1 MVKSMT
7 GYGRCREVV
16 DGRDILVEVKSVNSR
31 YIDANIK
38 TGRLYNALEEKLKSL
53 ASTYIS
59 RGKVDIY
66 LTVENLDGEKT
77 QLNVNKE
84 YLESYIH
91 LLRKIQQEYGLGG
104 DVTVQTVANK
114 PDIFSQVKA
123 DEDMDEVWTAV
134 EPVARKAFGI
144 FMEMRKA
151 EGQKMAADVLNH
163 LTTLEAIREE
173 LVTRA
178 PQVVAE
184 SNARMQNRIREI
196 LGNVPADESRLLT
209 ECAVFADKADISEE
223 LARLDSHFKQFH
235 SMLEEDVPVGRKLDF
250 LVQEINRECNTI
262 GSKSNDTSFAKLVI
276 EAKSAVEKIREQIQ
290 NIE

>member
-1 MVKSMT
+1 MIKSMT

-16 DGRDILVEVKSVNSR
+16 GGRDILVEVKSVNSR

-59 RGKVDIY
+59 RGKIDIY
-66 LTVENLDGEKT
+66 LTIENIDGDK
-77 QLNVNKE
+77 VNLSVNRE
-84 YLESYIH
+84 YLESYVH
-91 LLRKIQQEYGLGG
+91 LLRQIQTEYGLGG
-104 DVTVQTVANK
+104 DVTVQTIANK
-114 PDIFSQVKA
+114 PDIFSQTKA

-134 EPVARKAFGI
+134 EGVARKAFDI
-144 FMEMRKA
+144 FMSMRMA
-151 EGQKMAADVLNH
+151 EGERMAADVLGH
-163 LTTLEAIREE
+163 LKKLESIRAE
-173 LVTRA
+173 LVVKA

-184 SNARMQNRIREI
+184 SNERMQNRIREL
-196 LGNVPADESRLLT
+196 LGGVQVDESRLLT

-223 LARLDSHFKQFH
+223 LARLDSHFAQFR
-235 SMLEEDVPVGRKLDF
+235 SMLTENVPVGRKLDF

-262 GSKSNDTSFAKLVI
+262 GSKSSDTEFAKLVI
-276 EAKSAVEKIREQIQ
+276 EAKSTVEKIREQIQ

>member
-1 MVKSMT
+1 MIKSMT

-16 DGRDILVEVKSVNSR
+16 GGRDILVEVKSVNSR

-59 RGKVDIY
+59 RGKIDIY
-66 LTVENLDGEKT
+66 LTIENIDGDK
-77 QLNVNKE
+77 VNLSVNRE
-84 YLESYIH
+84 YLESYVH
-91 LLRKIQQEYGLGG
+91 LLRQIQAEYGLGG
-104 DVTVQTVANK
+104 DVTVQTIANK
-114 PDIFSQVKA
+114 PDIFSQTKA

-134 EPVARKAFGI
+134 EGVARKAFDT
-144 FMEMRKA
+144 FMSMRKA
-151 EGQKMAADVLNH
+151 EGERMAADVLGH
-163 LTTLEAIREE
+163 LERLEAIRGE
-173 LVTRA
+173 LVAKA

-184 SNARMQNRIREI
+184 NNERMMNRIRE
-196 LGNVPADESRLLT
+196 LLAGVQVDESRLLT

-223 LARLDSHFKQFH
+223 LARLDSHFAQFR
-235 SMLEEDVPVGRKLDF
+235 SMLREDVPVGRKLDF

-262 GSKSNDTSFAKLVI
+262 GSKSSDTEFAKLVI
-276 EAKSAVEKIREQIQ
+276 EAKSTVEKIREQIQ

>member
-66 LTVENLDGEKT
+66 LTVENLNGEKT
-77 QLNVNKE
+77 QLTVNQE

-104 DVTVQTVANK
+104 EVTVHTIASK

-123 DEDMDEVWTAV
+123 DEDMDEVWAAV
-134 EPVARKAFGI
+134 EPVAKKAFEI
-144 FMEMRKA
+144 FVEMRKA
-151 EGQKMAADVLNH
+151 EGQKMAADVLSH
-163 LTTLEAIREE
+163 LATLEAIREE

-178 PQVVAE
+178 PLVVAE
-184 SNARMQNRIREI
+184 SNARMQSRIRE
-196 LGNVPADESRLLT
+196 LLAGVPADESRLLT

-223 LARLDSHFKQFH
+223 LARLDSHCKQFR
-235 SMLEEDVPVGRKLDF
+235 SMLEENVPVGRKLDF

>member
-223 LARLDSHFKQFH
+223 LARLDSHFKQFR

>member
-1 MVKSMT
+1 MIKSMT

-16 DGRDILVEVKSVNSR
+16 GGRDILVEVKSVNSR

-59 RGKVDIY
+59 RGKIDIY
-66 LTVENLDGEKT
+66 LTIENIDGDK
-77 QLNVNKE
+77 VNLSVNRE
-84 YLESYIH
+84 YLESYVH
-91 LLRKIQQEYGLGG
+91 LLRQIQTEYGLGG
-104 DVTVQTVANK
+104 DVTVQTIANK
-114 PDIFSQVKA
+114 PDIFSQTKA

-134 EPVARKAFGI
+134 EGVAHKAFDI
-144 FMEMRKA
+144 FMSMRKA
-151 EGQKMAADVLNH
+151 EGERMAADVLGH
-163 LTTLEAIREE
+163 LEHLEAIRKE
-173 LVTRA
+173 LVTKA

-184 SNARMQNRIREI
+184 SNERMMNRIREL
-196 LGNVPADESRLLT
+196 LGNVQVDESRLLT

-223 LARLDSHFKQFH
+223 LARLDSHFAQFR
-235 SMLEEDVPVGRKLDF
+235 SMLQENVPVGRKLDF

-262 GSKSNDTSFAKLVI
+262 GSKSSDTEFAKLVI
-276 EAKSAVEKIREQIQ
+276 EAKSTVEKIREQIQ

>member
-38 TGRLYNALEEKLKSL
+38 TGRLYTALEEKLKVL
-53 ASTYIS
+53 ASAYIS
-59 RGKVDIY
+59 RGKVDLY
-66 LTVENLDGEKT
+66 LTVENIGGEK
-77 QLNVNKE
+77 VNLSVNRE
-84 YLESYIH
+84 YLESYVH
-91 LLRKIQQEYGLGG
+91 LLRRIQSEYGLGG
-104 DVTVQTVANK
+104 DVTVQTIAGK
-114 PDIFSQVKA
+114 QDIFSQTKA
-123 DEDMDEVWTAV
+123 DEDMDEVWAAV
-134 EPVARKAFGI
+134 EPVARKAFDI
-144 FMEMRKA
+144 FLSMRKT
-151 EGQKMAADVLNH
+151 EGERMAADVLGH
-163 LTTLEAIREE
+163 LQTLEAIREQ
-173 LVTRA
+173 LVIKA
-178 PQVVAE
+178 PQAVAE
-184 SNARMQNRIREI
+184 SNERMLTRIREL

-223 LARLDSHFKQFH
+223 LARLDSHFRQFR
-235 SMLEEDVPVGRKLDF
+235 SMLEEEVPVGRKLDF

-262 GSKSNDTSFAKLVI
+262 GSKSNDTEFARLVI

>member
-163 LTTLEAIREE
+163 LATLEAIREE

-184 SNARMQNRIREI
+184 SNTRMQNRIREI

-223 LARLDSHFKQFH
+223 LARLDSHFKQFR

>member
-1 MVKSMT
+1 MVKSMA

-66 LTVENLDGEKT
+66 LTVENLAGEKT
-77 QLNVNKE
+77 QLNVNEE

-104 DVTVQTVANK
+104 EVTVQTIANK
-114 PDIFSQVKA
+114 PDIFSQVKT
-123 DEDMDEVWTAV
+123 DEDMDEVWAAV
-134 EPVARKAFGI
+134 EPVAKKAFDI
-144 FMEMRKA
+144 FVEMRKA

-163 LTTLEAIREE
+163 LATLEAIREE

-184 SNARMQNRIREI
+184 SNARMQSRIREI
-196 LGNVPADESRLLT
+196 LAGVPADESRLLT
-209 ECAVFADKADISEE
+209 ECAVFADKSDISEE
-223 LARLDSHFKQFH
+223 LARLDSHFKQFR
-235 SMLEEDVPVGRKLDF
+235 SMLEEKVPVGRKLDF

-262 GSKSNDTSFAKLVI
+262 GSKSNDTSCAKLVI
-276 EAKSAVEKIREQIQ
+276 ETKSAVEKIREQIQ

>member
-7 GYGRCREVV
+7 GYGRFREVI

-38 TGRLYNALEEKLKSL
+38 TGRLYTALEEKLKTL

-59 RGKVDIY
+59 RGKVDLY
-66 LTVENLDGEKT
+66 LTIENIGGEK
-77 QLNVNKE
+77 VNLSVNRE

-91 LLRKIQQEYGLGG
+91 LLRQIQSEYGLGG
-104 DVTVQTVANK
+104 DVTVQTIANK
-114 PDIFSQVKA
+114 QDVFSQTKA
-123 DEDMDEVWTAV
+123 DENMDEVWAAV
-134 EPVARKAFGI
+134 EPVARKAFDI
-144 FMEMRKA
+144 FLSMRKT
-151 EGQKMAADVLNH
+151 EGERMAADVLGH
-163 LTTLEAIREE
+163 LETLESIREQ
-173 LVTRA
+173 LVVKA

-184 SNARMQNRIREI
+184 NNERMQTRIREL
-196 LGNVPADESRLLT
+196 LGNVAVDEARLLT
-209 ECAVFADKADISEE
+209 ECAIYADKADISEE
-223 LARLDSHFKQFH
+223 LARLDSHFRQFR

-262 GSKSNDTSFAKLVI
+262 GSKSADTEFAKLVI

>member
-53 ASTYIS
+53 ASTYMS